1 MKITKKFL
9 EAFSGSD
16 AVKSV
21 TRKKDYVEIV
31 RNNGETSLIPSNV
44 YNASVSRA
52 MDQLRRDLDLLKS
65 NHPDE
70 EVQYLSGC
78 FHLQADLWK
87 L

>member
-9 EAFSGSD
+9 EAFSGPD

-52 MDQLRRDLDLLKS
+52 MDQLRRDLDLLINNK
-65 NHPDE
+65 NYEH
-70 EVQYLSGC
+70 YI
-78 FHLQADLWK
+78 
-87 L
+87 